1 MAPAATGASAG
12 VGIVSSSSSFVTS
25 SSSSSHAMSLDQI
38 LELRGLY
45 CMSHT
50 CRVVTSVYPVFVV
63 VILIR
68 VAFLS

>member
-1 MAPAATGASAG
+1 MAPAATGASSG
-12 VGIVSSSSSFVTS
+12 VGIVSSSSSFVT

-50 CRVVTSVYPVFVV
+50 CRVVTSFYPVFCCGYPD
-63 VILIR
+63 
-68 VAFLS
+68 

>member
-25 SSSSSHAMSLDQI
+25 SSSSHVMSLDQI

-50 CRVVTSVYPVFVV
+50 CRVVTSFYPVFMV